1 VTRVLVLNLYYPPHH
16 LGGYEASCADVM
28 RRLADRGHDVAVL
41 TSSVRPAGAVDPAGE
56 REGTV
61 PVWRDLTAYVEDDRL
76 LSPPI
81 HRRWRI
87 ERANQRALRRAIDR
101 HRPDVISAWQMGG
114 LSLGLLTTI
123 ASRGLPIT
131 YAVCDDWLS
140 YSLELDAWNRLFRR
154 LPAPVVRLLGSL
166 LRVPTALPDVAGTGP
181 FLFVSEL
188 TRARARRYAP
198 WPVEDSVI
206 VHSGIDTASFSPDP
220 APERQAWGGR
230 LLYAG
235 RYDPRKGLETAI
247 RALRHLDDEVL
258 EVRALGDPEEKR
270 RLEALTDELG
280 LRARVEFGT
289 CGREELAARYRAAD
303 LVVFPS
309 EWEEPFG
316 LVPLEAMAC
325 GAPVAGTGVGG
336 SGQFLLD
343 GVNCVRFQPGDP
355 VDLAAAVRRVAA
367 DAGLRARLVR
377 GGLRT
382 ASAFDVERLTDDFEA
397 WHAAAAVRFAAGRPV
412 ERTIDLSAVEAPG
425 A

>member
-28 RRLADRGHDVAVL
+28 RRLSERGHDVAVL
-41 TSSVRPAGAVDPAGE
+41 TSSVRPPGAVDPEGE
-56 REGTV
+56 RDGPV
-61 PVWRDLTAYVEDDRL
+61 PVWRDLTAYVDDGRL
-76 LSPPI
+76 LSPPVAE
-81 HRRWRI
+81 RWRI
-87 ERANQRALRRAIDR
+87 ERWNQRALRRAIDR
-101 HRPDVISAWQMGG
+101 HRPEVISVWQMGG

-123 ASRGLPIT
+123 IRRRLPVT

-154 LPAPVVRLLGSL
+154 LPRPLVRLAEAV
-166 LRVPTALPDVAGTGP
+166 LRAPATLPDLATSGP

-188 TRARARRYAP
+188 TRQRAAKYGA
-198 WPVEDSVI
+198 WPVDDSAI
-206 VHSGIDTASFSPDP
+206 VHSGIDRASFSSPG
-220 APERQAWGGR
+220 ERSREQWGGR

-235 RYDPRKGLETAI
+235 RYDPRKGIETAI
-247 RALRHLDDEVL
+247 RALGHLEDAVL
-258 EVRALGDPEEKR
+258 VVRALGDPAEQQ

-280 LRARVEFGT
+280 LRARVEFGA
-289 CGREELAARYRAAD
+289 CARGELAARYRAAD

-325 GAPVAGTGVGG
+325 GVPVAGTGVGG

-343 GVNCVRFQPGDP
+343 GVNCVRFRPGDP
-355 VDLAAAVRRVAA
+355 LDLAAAVRRVAD
-367 DAGLRARLVR
+367 DAALRAELVA

-382 ASAFDVERLTDDFEA
+382 AEVFDVERLADEFEA
-397 WHAAAAVRFAAGRPV
+397 WHAAAADRFAHGRPP
-412 ERTIDLSAVEAPG
+412 ERAIDLG
-425 A
+425 AATDA